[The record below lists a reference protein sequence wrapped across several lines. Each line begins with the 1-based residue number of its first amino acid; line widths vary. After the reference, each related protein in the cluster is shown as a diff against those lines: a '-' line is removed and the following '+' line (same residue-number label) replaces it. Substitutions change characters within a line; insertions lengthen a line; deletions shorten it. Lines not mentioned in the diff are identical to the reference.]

1 MLKKMKDVTDMKKV
15 KRLIRQVKMP
25 QVKATSLFG
34 SGAYFI
40 RVAVGVFVS
49 VLTFSA
55 AADYSV
61 HPGAEAFIQKMVGE
75 HKFSEKEVKSLLAQ
89 ADRQE
94 SILEAISRPAEKTKE
109 WFEYRDI
116 FIQESRIK
124 QGLEFWNEHKATIQR
139 ASAEMGVAPE
149 IIVAIIGVETRYGRH
164 AGKYRVLDALATLG
178 FDYPKRG
185 KFFLGQLEHYMLMT
199 REQEQDPLLLK
210 GSYAGAMGYG
220 QFIPSSYRAY
230 AVDFDGDNKVDIWNN
245 PVDAIGSVANYFK
258 AHKWKDGQPVLAR
271 ARISDGYD
279 KTVLNEKSKPKYS
292 LAELGKKG
300 FRLASAED
308 ENKKGFAA
316 DSFSSESKAIPLMY
330 VGEHGKEFWLGF
342 NNFYV
347 ITRYNRSHLY
357 AMAVWELGEKI
368 KQRMK

>member
-1 MLKKMKDVTDMKKV
+1 MNDMTDIKKV
-15 KRLIRQVKMP
+15 KELRRLLKTP
-25 QVKATSLFG
+25 HLKLASLFDC
-34 SGAYFI
+34 GACFV
-40 RVAVGVFVS
+40 RALVGISAS
-49 VLTFSA
+49 VLTFSVS
-55 AADYSV
+55 ADYSD
-61 HPGAEAFIQKMVGE
+61 HPGAEAFTQKMVSE
-75 HKFSEKEVKSLLAQ
+75 HKFSEKEVRSLLAQ

-139 ASAEMGVAPE
+139 ASEEMGVAPE

-258 AHKWKDGQPVLAR
+258 AHKWKNGQPVLAR

-279 KTVLNEKSKPKYS
+279 KSILNEKSKPKYS
-292 LAELGKKG
+292 LSELSEKG
-300 FRLASAED
+300 FRLASPKD

-316 DSFSSESKAIPLMY
+316 DSFSSERKAIPLVY
-330 VGEHGKEFWLGF
+330 VGDHGKEFWLGF

-368 KQRMK
+368 RQRMK

>member
-1 MLKKMKDVTDMKKV
+1 MKISIK
-15 KRLIRQVKMP
+15 LF
-25 QVKATSLFG
+25 KAPWAKLHSLLRS
-34 SGAYFI
+34 SGYFI
-40 RVAVGVFVS
+40 RGVVGVSAS
-49 VLTFSA
+49 VLALSA
-55 AADYSV
+55 TADYSV
-61 HPGAEAFIQKMVGE
+61 HPGAEAFIQKMVSE
-75 HKFSEKEVKSLLAQ
+75 HKFTEKEVASLLSQ
-89 ADRQE
+89 ANKQE

-109 WFEYRDI
+109 WFEYRNI

-124 QGLEFWNEHKATIQR
+124 QGVAFWNEHKATIQR
-139 ASAEMGVAPE
+139 ASEEMGVAPE

-164 AGKYRVLDALATLG
+164 AGKYRVIDALSTLG

-185 KFFLGQLEHYMLMT
+185 KFFRGQLEHYMLMT
-199 REQEQDPLLLK
+199 REQEQDPLSLK

-230 AVDFDGDNKVDIWNN
+230 AVDFDDDNKVDIWNN

-271 ARISDGYD
+271 ARISGEYD
-279 KTVLNEKSKPKYS
+279 KDILNEKSKPKYS
-292 LAELGKKG
+292 LAELEKKG
-300 FRLASAED
+300 FRLASAE
-308 ENKKGFAA
+308 NKDKEKFTPG
-316 DSFSSESKAIPLMY
+316 SFSPDSKAMPLMY
-330 VGEHGKEFWLGF
+330 VGDHGKEFWLGF

-368 KQRMK
+368 KQEMK